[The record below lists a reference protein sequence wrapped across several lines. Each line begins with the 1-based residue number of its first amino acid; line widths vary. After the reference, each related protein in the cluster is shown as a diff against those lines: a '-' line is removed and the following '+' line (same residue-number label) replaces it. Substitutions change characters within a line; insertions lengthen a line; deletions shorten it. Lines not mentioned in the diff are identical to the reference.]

1 MSKTKNTPEFQKMM
15 DDQELATSFHFA
27 DQEQEREQLLKDLA
41 VEDAMR
47 DAIQEY
53 IDAQKTFIFAQ
64 DKFKKALDSYKEH
77 YHGLTDE
84 EQPVEDTVDTLRDMF
99 AGFNP
104 NAL

>member
-15 DDQELATSFHFA
+15 DDQELSMSFHFA
-27 DQEQEREQLLKDLA
+27 EQELEREQLLQDLA

-53 IDAQKTFIFAQ
+53 IEAQKTFISAQ
-64 DKFKKALDSYKEH
+64 DKFKKALDSYKE
-77 YHGLTDE
+77 YNDGLTDE
-84 EQPVEDTVDTLRDMF
+84 EQPVEDTVSMLTNMF

-104 NAL
+104 NS